1 MADAD
6 DKVDEPTP
14 EQLQEEQEAKNI
26 GWAPKDQYKGDPD
39 KWVDAHTFIE
49 RGQHL
54 MPILRKNNE
63 KLQADISRVHAENAK
78 LQELVKTSQDSIAAL
93 QEFND
98 TETKRQVEKAKRDV
112 LAGIKA
118 ARKEGDVDTEVDLTA
133 ELADLNAAEAEAK
146 RKPPAAKPNGE
157 DKGGA
162 PLHPDFKGW
171 AAENPWYGVDPIK
184 THLSLGIAEQM
195 RLNGD
200 TRLGRPFMDDVSAEL
215 ARREA
220 AMSGKPANKVEP
232 SRGGSGAR
240 QVTGKRF
247 SDLPADAQEAC
258 HRFAG
263 RLVGPGRAYKD
274 LEAWEAAYTTKYL
287 QGEST

>member
-1 MADAD
+1 MADEPKAD
-6 DKVDEPTP
+6 ELTP

-63 KLQADISRVHAENAK
+63 KLQSDISHVRAENAK
-78 LQELVKTSQDSIAAL
+78 LQDLVRASQESIEAL
-93 QEFND
+93 QEFNNE
-98 TETKRQVEKAKRDV
+98 ETKRQVEKAKREV

-133 ELADLNAAEAEAK
+133 ELADLNAAAAEAK
-146 RKPPAAKPNGE
+146 NKPAKEKPNGE
-157 DKGGA
+157 DKNAGTV
-162 PLHPDFKGW
+162 HPDFKAW

-195 RLNGD
+195 RLSGD
-200 TRLGRPFMDDVSAEL
+200 TRLGRPFMDDVTAEV

-220 AMSGKPANKVEP
+220 AMSGKPAGKVEGT
-232 SRGGSGAR
+232 RGGAAAR
-240 QVTGKRF
+240 PATGKRF
-247 SDLPADAQEAC
+247 SDLPADAQAAC
-258 HRFAG
+258 HRFAS
-263 RLVGPGRAYKD
+263 RLVGAGRAYKD
-274 LEAWEAAYTTKYL
+274 MEAWEAAYTTKYL
-287 QGEST
+287 EGEAQ